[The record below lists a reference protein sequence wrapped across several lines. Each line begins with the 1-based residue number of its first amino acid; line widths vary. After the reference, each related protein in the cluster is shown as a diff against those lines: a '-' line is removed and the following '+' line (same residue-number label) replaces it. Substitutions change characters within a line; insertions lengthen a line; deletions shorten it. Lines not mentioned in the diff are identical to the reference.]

1 MKIIKLSKSLGLLA
15 IVTIISL
22 LSMQSSAA
30 SPGTSITVG
39 AQSQPQRA
47 GPPWLD
53 PAWHYRREIIINN
66 LTEIPTW
73 YQVLIALDDDNFP
86 SFDRTKPDGSDVRLT
101 FSDGITQPYYW
112 IESWDNSS
120 HIAYIWVRLFS
131 ISSGN
136 TILYLYYGSPS
147 ASSASNGEMTFNSFD
162 DDWSH
167 YVSRNLGQMDGVQSS
182 PSPVYIQNL
191 FSWTT
196 IEGTPV
202 VNPPGILSLGAGTG
216 IKSTTTYLNKAVGFR
231 ANFGLGS
238 GREWGGFING
248 DIGQQTM
255 IGDLTSDVDDLYLIN
270 YSVGPIATTALEG
283 ATDWHNSYHVYEV
296 RWTSTWTEGDIDHSL
311 AHGSLSQQV
320 PTTALPVTLY
330 SFPGSNATLKVDWVY
345 VRQYRNPEPTVTV
358 GLQQGLVDLE
368 LNMQDSPDPLPM
380 NKELTYLL
388 SIHNNSMIDAP
399 GVIITDTLPANVQF
413 VSSVPAGCS
422 HNVNIV
428 VCNLNTINANAT
440 ASATIV
446 VKPTL
451 DGIIANHAVVD
462 SLSYELD
469 EDLADD
475 ASQTQTLVD
484 SVPPNVN
491 WVKPVQNGYKY
502 TTSGGLVT
510 LEASAADNDQV
521 VWVEFWLW
529 NHIPPTGKITILK
542 DYTYPYQAQLNSDDL
557 LVVNEEYQIFVQA
570 ADRAGNISDYRIP
583 PSPVIYLERVDVNY
597 LFLPITVR

>member
-53 PAWHYRREIIINN
+53 PAWHYRRPIIINN
-66 LTEIPTW
+66 SLYLPS
-73 YQVLIALDDDNFP
+73 YQVLIELDNENFP
-86 SFDRTKPDGSDVRLT
+86 SFNLTKSDGSDVRIT
-101 FSDGITQPYYW
+101 DIDGTTELPFW
-112 IESWDNSS
+112 IESWNTSTQRGYVWFKIS
-120 HIAYIWVRLFS
+120 RLAEDDT
-131 ISSGN
+131 
-136 TILYLYYGSPS
+136 TIYLYYGNPS
-147 ASSASNGEMTFNSFD
+147 ALANSDGPGTFDYFD
-162 DDWSH
+162 DDWSG
-167 YVSRNLGQMDGVQSS
+167 VNQMQVKSFPNINSGIMGS
-182 PSPVYIQNL
+182 

-196 IEGTPV
+196 IDGEPEV
-202 VNPPGILSLGAGTG
+202 IPPGYLSLAPGAG
-216 IKSTTTYLNKAVGFR
+216 IKSIDISLPRTVGFK
-231 ANFGLGS
+231 AKYG
-238 GREWGGFING
+238 ENG
-248 DIGQQTM
+248 DHQRAGFLNTGTNQGTS
-255 IGDLTSDVDDLYLIN
+255 IGDDCSPLPGDLFLVTGDQCTAFSPDNAWHNAFHAYEIRWKSNLAFGMIDHGISTASSN
-270 YSVGPIATTALEG
+270 TQVPSGSLPVVLYSYADSG
-283 ATDWHNSYHVYEV
+283 AT
-296 RWTSTWTEGDIDHSL
+296 L
-311 AHGSLSQQV
+311 L
-320 PTTALPVTLY
+320 
-330 SFPGSNATLKVDWVY
+330 VDWVY
-345 VRQYRNPEPTVTV
+345 VRQYRDPEPTFTV
-358 GLQQGLVDLE
+358 GAEQGLVDLQ
-368 LNMQDSPDPLPM
+368 LTMQDSPDPIPM

-388 SIHNNSMIDAP
+388 NIHNNSMIDAH

-422 HNVNIV
+422 HNVDIV

-451 DGIIANHAVVD
+451 DGIIANHAVID

-469 EDLADD
+469 QDLADNT
-475 ASQTQTLVD
+475 SQVQSLVD